1 MEVILVEDVPHLGS
15 IGSLVKVAP
24 GYGRN
29 YLLPKKMAILAS
41 TKNKRQL
48 EHEKRVAGFKRAKAR
63 AAAEAVV
70 KKIGGITVKIARKV
84 GEQDKLYGSV
94 TPHDVQEALQAKG
107 VEVDRRKLDLHEPIK
122 ALGDY
127 EIGIRLADDIR
138 TTVKVSVVPE

>member
-48 EHEKRVAGFKRAKAR
+48 EHEKRVAGFKRAKSR
-63 AAAEAVV
+63 AEAEAVA
-70 KKIGGITVKIARKV
+70 KKIGGMSVKIARKV

-107 VEVDRRKLDLHEPIK
+107 IEVDRRKLDLHEPIK

-127 EIGIRLADDIR
+127 EIAIRLADDIR
-138 TTVKVSVVPE
+138 ATVKVSVVAE

>member
-1 MEVILVEDVPHLGS
+1 
-15 IGSLVKVAP
+15 
-24 GYGRN
+24 
-29 YLLPKKMAILAS
+29 AS

-63 AAAEAVV
+63 AAAEAVA
-70 KKIGGITVKIARKV
+70 KKIGGLSVKIARKV

-107 VEVDRRKLDLHEPIK
+107 IEVDRRKLDLHEPIK

-127 EIGIRLADDIR
+127 EIAIRLADDIR
-138 TTVKVSVVPE
+138 ATVKVSVVAE